1 MRKYKQIELNDE
13 LDNSKMELPVRIYN
27 ALTKNMYWEHLGENK
42 KPKMVGD
49 LIQYPREVL
58 ASLPN
63 IGRYSLNILQEELK
77 NKYNA
82 YLDSKPQYFHG
93 IEDIEIERIQ
103 FVVRAV
109 TDKGD
114 KTYTFNNSVLSDPT
128 ITKLFDD
135 LKTYIENDMNKEVA
149 WTM

>member
-13 LDNSKMELPVRIYN
+13 LIDSKMDLPARTYN
-27 ALTKNMYWEHLGENK
+27 ALTKKINWEHLSDIE
-42 KPKMVGD
+42 KPKTVGD
-49 LIQYPREVL
+49 LIQFDQEFLLRIPNLGRHSVYVL
-58 ASLPN
+58 
-63 IGRYSLNILQEELK
+63 QCELK
-77 NKYNA
+77 DKYNVS
-82 YLDSKPQYFHG
+82 LGSKPQYFHG

-135 LKTYIENDMNKEVA
+135 LKKYIENDINKEVA
-149 WTM
+149 

>member
-1 MRKYKQIELNDE
+1 MRKYKQIDLNDE
-13 LDNSKMELPVRIYN
+13 LIDSKMELPVRIYN
-27 ALTKNMYWEHLGENK
+27 ALTKNMYWELFNFK
-42 KPKMVGD
+42 KPKTVGD
-49 LIQYPREVL
+49 LIQYPREIL
-58 ASLPN
+58 ARLPN
-63 IGRYSLNILQEELK
+63 IGRHSLNILQEELK

-82 YLDSKPQYFHG
+82 YLGATPEYFHG
-93 IEDIEIERIQ
+93 VEDIEIERIQ

-135 LKTYIENDMNKEVA
+135 LKTYIENDINKEVA
-149 WTM
+149 